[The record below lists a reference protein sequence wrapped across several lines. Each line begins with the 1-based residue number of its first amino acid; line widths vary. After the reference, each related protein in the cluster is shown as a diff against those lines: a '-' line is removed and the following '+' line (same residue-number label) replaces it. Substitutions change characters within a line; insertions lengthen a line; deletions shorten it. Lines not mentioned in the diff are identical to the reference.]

1 MHVAEPVY
9 LGNERRYVADAI
21 DRRLLSGREYVP
33 RFEQAFAEWIGVPHA
48 VAVHSGTAALHLA
61 LLALGVGPGDEVV
74 VPALTYVATANAVL
88 YCGATPVVVDVRPD
102 TWTIDWAAARRAR
115 GPRTKAV
122 VPVHLYGVPAG
133 VLDARMT
140 GVSIVEDAAEAH
152 GAAERPE
159 GRVGSYGAAGAFSFY
174 ANKILACG
182 EGGMVTTRFAEVAAR
197 ARHLRGVCQ
206 VPGTRYAHDALGFNA
221 RLTDPAAA
229 LGLAQLERAA
239 EHLDLRRRVGARYRE
254 LFEPAV
260 RQAHPPGSVDWVFPV
275 LTRPEAR
282 ARVAA
287 ILERDDRIET
297 RPAFPPLG
305 VHPHVR
311 AAGRVHPTPV
321 ADRIGASGLLLPLHA
336 AMSEDDAE
344 LVAAAFVRAHAAA
357 SRGARAAQEEPR

>member
-74 VPALTYVATANAVL
+74 VPA
-88 YCGATPVVVDVRPD
+88 
-102 TWTIDWAAARRAR
+102 
-115 GPRTKAV
+115 
-122 VPVHLYGVPAG
+122 HLYGVPAG